1 MPISIFTFQ
10 FPGIKGLSFPESMQV
25 FHNLF
30 HTLSACKNTS
40 INMILTKQENGKA
53 IQLQFNGWHSWATPR
68 YLIILFPTFFR
79 TQIKI

>member
-1 MPISIFTFQ
+1 
-10 FPGIKGLSFPESMQV
+10 
-25 FHNLF
+25 
-30 HTLSACKNTS
+30 
-40 INMILTKQENGKA
+40 MILTKQENGKA